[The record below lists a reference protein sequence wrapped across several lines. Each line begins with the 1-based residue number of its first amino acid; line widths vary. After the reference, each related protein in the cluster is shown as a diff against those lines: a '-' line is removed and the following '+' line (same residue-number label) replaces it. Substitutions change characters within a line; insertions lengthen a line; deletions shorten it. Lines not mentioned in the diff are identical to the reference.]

1 MSTTHTAADL
11 HRHFPNHHRPRSGRA
26 AGAPG
31 SSSSAPSGRPSDAA
45 VAVAGQIL
53 GQVHGS
59 RLHCASNQEIEDT
72 SLYGVGTLVSALP
85 DWGHAPRRFGSAKG
99 SRKFGSRALEAEGF
113 IPAGSLH
120 EACYAAAAAATSPAR
135 YREGEIKHRPG
146 REKPPQGRR
155 AASSRPAAQGRR
167 VRAAGSQ
174 GRTRPRGARS
184 PAVQGLARPAA
195 TQSARTG
202 GDRLLR
208 RGRWRVGLGEG
219 GGRARPCGAQATRS
233 AACRGEAWAVEA
245 AAVGGAGWRRRS
257 GGRKR
262 RRRLCTGEKGVA
274 AVERETSGLGLGLRV
289 GVVL

>member
-1 MSTTHTAADL
+1 MYYSNLVHRQRRKKVVNRQTWMSTTHTAADL
-11 HRHFPNHHRPRSGRA
+11 HRHFPNHHCPRSGRA

-31 SSSSAPSGRPSDAA
+31 SSSSAPSGRPSDTA

-53 GQVHGS
+53 GRVHGS

-174 GRTRPRGARS
+174 GRTRPWGARS
-184 PAVQGLARPAA
+184 LAVQGLARPAA

-208 RGRWRVGLGEG
+208 RGRRRVGLGEG

-233 AACRGEAWAVEA
+233 AACRGEAGAVEA
-245 AAVGGAGWRRRS
+245 VAVGGPAG
-257 GGRKR
+257 GGAR
-262 RRRLCTGEKGVA
+262 EE
-274 AVERETSGLGLGLRV
+274 ER
-289 GVVL
+289 